1 MHNYL
6 RAVGFGMGFVKAV
19 IRKIIK
25 KAVEEYKRDNNRD
38 TFGKII
44 EIFVQMNNSMGI
56 AIHGEFIN
64 EEEFEVEYVYP
75 YIKPKVYNYY
85 SDIAIE
91 KSISQ
96 YSFIGSCDSKTNGI
110 SIIFY
115 MQNDLDYVNHRF
127 PSEISAEV
135 GFSAL
140 CLDGKII
147 LPVKEY
153 EQYKEKYNQDMA
165 DKSKLIESARKGDE
179 AAMEN
184 LTLDEMTLYNKI
196 SKRIQTEDEYSIVES
211 SFMPYGME
219 CQRYAIIGKI
229 IDMEMVQNRITGEK
243 CYNLTVECNHI
254 TINVGINESDL
265 QGQPE
270 IGRRFKGIVWLQGNI
285 KF

>member
-1 MHNYL
+1 MIYE
-6 RAVGFGMGFVKAV
+6 RSDCSFFM
-19 IRKIIK
+19 IT
-25 KAVEEYKRDNNRD
+25 KRPER
-38 TFGKII
+38 
-44 EIFVQMNNSMGI
+44 
-56 AIHGEFIN
+56 
-64 EEEFEVEYVYP
+64 
-75 YIKPKVYNYY
+75 
-85 SDIAIE
+85 IE
-91 KSISQ
+91 KNLPDDW
-96 YSFIGSCDSKTNGI
+96 GRGWEHV
-110 SIIFY
+110 IIAVTCE
-115 MQNDLDYVNHRF
+115 D
-127 PSEISAEV
+127 
-135 GFSAL
+135 
-140 CLDGKII
+140 
-147 LPVKEY
+147 
-153 EQYKEKYNQDMA
+153 QDMA

-196 SKRIQTEDEYSIVES
+196 SKRIQTEDVYSIVES